1 MQDSSST
8 NSTRHVTPRAS
19 ERHPLASRNVR
30 PRMPLATVGTLA
42 PMPLPPRLPRT
53 PPCPKPAVEPG
64 PGAGPVSPMAL
75 GVEGCTPGSWWCP
88 CPPPCPWLH
97 LQPERPRPRTPPHA
111 RAHPD
116 LGPDL
121 DLEGLP
127 PTRVHPDSFSGSIRH
142 ALIIGYFFS
151 LLHPEL
157 GPSPSQDRC
166 AARPHTSPQR
176 ADSASS
182 RARRWSAARLLRLLY
197 AGVIVMGLSVQAALS
212 LYREMTADSLW
223 DSSVDMMFFGSATAA
238 TVLFLELGPR
248 WRRLTRSFERVES
261 RMVDFG
267 YPHNLRRKM
276 KRLTAVVLLGAAVE
290 HILSVWSAA
299 NFTWPCYMEAGFGG
313 LLRGYSLLKFPMT
326 FTVLA
331 YEHWKALVVLFFNFV
346 GTFFWNFNHLFVML
360 ISMPLSYRFKQIN
373 ERLEAVTGKVMTD
386 DFWRRARETY
396 NELSVLC
403 REVDDAIGK
412 LVLLSFASNMYFIC
426 RQLLHSFRSRDL
438 FLVVGEWTLRTGFW
452 YNLYFI
458 YSFGY
463 MLLRTVLVSL
473 FAASVND
480 QSRRPLR
487 VLFAV
492 PAEGYTHEVERFV
505 SQVTRDHVAL
515 TGCRFFSVTRGLI
528 LTVAGTIISYE
539 IVLMQLHPMVA
550 GTPQKID
557 HTEHCGL

>member
-1 MQDSSST
+1 
-8 NSTRHVTPRAS
+8 
-19 ERHPLASRNVR
+19 
-30 PRMPLATVGTLA
+30 MPLTTVSSLS

-53 PPCPKPAVEPG
+53 PPCPKPAAESG
-64 PGAGPVSPMAL
+64 GGPVSTVAL
-75 GVEGCTPGSWWCP
+75 GACGAGGWWCP
-88 CPPPCPWLH
+88 CPPRCPWLH
-97 LQPERPRPRTPPHA
+97 IQPADRHADERSRTPPHA
-111 RAHPD
+111 HHDHDPD
-116 LGPDL
+116 P
-121 DLEGLP
+121 DLEGRRAPL
-127 PTRVHPDSFSGSIRH
+127 TRVHPDSFSGSIRH

-157 GPSPSQDRC
+157 GPSLSQD
-166 AARPHTSPQR
+166 
-176 ADSASS
+176 SS
-182 RARRWSAARLLRLLY
+182 RTRRWSGVRILRLLY
-197 AGVIVMGLSVQAALS
+197 AGVIVVGLSVQAALS

-248 WRRLTRSFERVES
+248 WRRLTRSFECVES
-261 RMVDFG
+261 HMVDFG
-267 YPHNLRRKM
+267 YPPLLRRQM

-290 HILSVWSAA
+290 HILSVWSAVD
-299 NFTWPCYMEAGFGG
+299 FTWPCYMEAGPGG
-313 LLRGYSLLKFPMT
+313 LLKGYSLLKFPMT
-326 FTVLA
+326 FTVMA
-331 YEHWKALVVLFFNFV
+331 YEHWKAVVVLFFNFV

-360 ISMPLSYRFKQIN
+360 ISMPLSHRFKQVN

-426 RQLLHSFRSRDL
+426 RQLLHSFR
-438 FLVVGEWTLRTGFW
+438 TLRTGFW

-487 VLFAV
+487 VLFGV
-492 PAEGYTHEVERFV
+492 PAEGYTHEVERFM

-550 GTPQKID
+550 GTPHKTD